1 VDTDQHE
8 VSAADQ
14 QQLERYKTEFE
25 RLRIEIAEKDESL
38 RHVPTKI
45 EELQAKLHTA
55 NELQDQY
62 KQKITELSVS
72 ANIRLLVGEDNTPKN
87 ST

>member
-1 VDTDQHE
+1 MDTDQHE

-14 QQLERYKTEFE
+14 QQLERYKSEFE
-25 RLRIEIAEKDESL
+25 KFRIEISEKDESL
-38 RHVPTKI
+38 RHVQTKI

-55 NELQDQY
+55 NELQNQY

-72 ANIRLLVGEDNTPKN
+72 AYILLLVGEDNTPKN